1 MIWIWYEIN
10 TCTQC
15 TPPSGVMANVE
26 TLEQACS
33 HHLLCEIMQHVCREL
48 DINVSACS
56 CSYSD
61 CKMCFNT
68 RKQHNKVSF
77 LNWAGKSFEC
87 CLVKCCLMKMKPS
100 VKEGHSESHMVW
112 KLMARWSSIQKK
124 KKKILPYNHT
134 ITTSVPA
141 VGCLFPFPS
150 FQTVH
155 QSLFDLVKAGMRALL
170 ILCRNQV
177 FDNLVLCYAFYF
189 V

>member
-124 KKKILPYNHT
+124 KKRFCLIITPLQPLSLQLGVCFHSLPSKQC
-134 ITTSVPA
+134 I
-141 VGCLFPFPS
+141 
-150 FQTVH
+150 
-155 QSLFDLVKAGMRALL
+155 SLYLTW
-170 ILCRNQV
+170 
-177 FDNLVLCYAFYF
+177 
-189 V
+189 